1 MFKIK
6 ELKAFAAP
14 ILAVLGITS
23 WAKDDKGCQV
33 LLDDQV
39 AKMKEAGF
47 SDTFL
52 NEFKAALATN
62 FAENG
67 GQATEDSP
75 VVAGLKAALKIT
87 SQKLA
92 DAQSTLDATVE
103 AGKASQTTIEGLN
116 AKVANLQEQI
126 KVLSAAA
133 EQDSQAGS
141 QFHGAAGNTPGL
153 DYMNDKQLFGLTGE
167 RFGLDRKYN
176 QRARAAVM
184 AAHGYTGMI
193 VPKAA
198 STDFSTLQA
207 DLGEY
212 YNQRYQDRLQSFLMT
227 LPSIHSIMPEE
238 SGYQDLDTLVNVF
251 LGEFSQADNS
261 YESDFADVVKGKYD
275 FEPETLKVYPVMFAH
290 TFKNLK
296 IIEKT
301 WIGYLNRE
309 ASNPVK
315 LSLIEFLLTET
326 VKALHNER
334 ENRYVNGVRKE
345 PVVGQPSPSINAAD
359 GLYEY
364 MRKRVEGYKDYI
376 TGNVIYQIKPFELG
390 TITKANIGDIIK
402 AGTEMVPAV
411 IRDSGACVLYLPS
424 LLISWYAEW
433 RAANNGTISD
443 YRGGE
448 NGQNALN
455 HVIEYPS
462 VAIKEVKNAD
472 AHRRLI
478 WTLDGNFHT
487 YCQQAGEMTDF
498 SLEQEDWKLKVWS
511 NWKEG
516 LSATM
521 VGKKQ
526 SSAANT
532 RYDLQMIFCNEYDLP
547 ADYFVQAAADV
558 NPSAAA
564 HTSILT
570 AQNSAL
576 FEITDIE
583 DAKEGVPVTL
593 KCGSTN
599 YGVKITASNKFSLL
613 GSAWEPAIGDTI
625 TLVKRSDGKFI
636 EVARTTAATAALA
649 FSANDTTPSVEGGTE
664 FVTNANTQATA
675 ITKLDDAVVG
685 TIYTIHGAGSTN
697 ASTIANSGNFV
708 LTAAMTL
715 SNGKWIQLIA
725 INGGKFA
732 EIARG

>member
-133 EQDSQAGS
+133 EQDPQAGS

-184 AAHGYTGMI
+184 EAHGYTGMI

-238 SGYQDLDTLVNVF
+238 SGYQDLETLVNVF

-261 YESDFADVVKGKYD
+261 YESDFAEVVKGKYT

-296 IIEKT
+296 VVEKT

-315 LSLIEFLLTET
+315 LSLIEYLLTET
-326 VKALHNER
+326 VKVLHNER

-345 PVVGQPSPSINAAD
+345 PTKNEPGLAINAAD
-359 GLYEY
+359 GFYEY
-364 MRKRVEGYKDYI
+364 IRKRVEGYKDYI
-376 TGNVIYQIKPFELG
+376 TGNTIYQIKPFELG
-390 TITKANIGDIIK
+390 TITKLNIGDVIK

-424 LLISWYAEW
+424 LLISWYADW
-433 RAANNGTISD
+433 RAAKNGLISD

-448 NGQNALN
+448 NGRNALD
-455 HVIEYPS
+455 HVLEYPS
-462 VAIKEVKNAD
+462 VAIKELKNAD
-472 AHRRLI
+472 AHRRLV
-478 WTLDGNFHT
+478 WTLDGNFKT
-487 YCQQAGEMTDF
+487 YCQQVGEMTDF

-516 LSATM
+516 VSATM

-532 RYDLQMIFCNEYDLP
+532 P
-547 ADYFVQAAADV
+547 ADYFVQAGADV

-583 DAKEGVPVTL
+583 DAKVGVPVTL

-599 YGVKITASNKFSLL
+599 YGVTIDNTGKFSLL
-613 GSAWEPAIGDTI
+613 AADWEPEVGDTI
-625 TLVKRSDGKFI
+625 TLVKRADGKFF
-636 EVARTTAATAALA
+636 EVARTTAAAAALTFTA
-649 FSANDTTPSVEGGTE
+649 DDTTPSVEDGTE
-664 FVTNANTQATA
+664 FVIGENTQATA
-675 ITKLDDAVVG
+675 ITKLDDATVG
-685 TIYTIHGAGSTN
+685 TIYTIYGAGTTY
-697 ASTIANSGNFV
+697 ASTIANSGNFI
-708 LTAAMTL
+708 LTAAATL
-715 SNGKWIQLIA
+715 SDGKWIKLMA
-725 INGGKFA
+725 IDNGKFA
-732 EIARG
+732 EIDRG

>member
-1 MFKIK
+1 MFTIK

-14 ILAVLGITS
+14 VMALLGLTG

-52 NEFKAALATN
+52 NEFKAALASN

-67 GQATEDSP
+67 GQAAEDST
-75 VVAGLKAALKIT
+75 VVAALKAALKIS

-92 DAQSTLDATVE
+92 AVQSSLDATVE

-116 AKVANLQEQI
+116 AQVANLQEQI

-133 EQDSQAGS
+133 EQDPQAGS

-153 DYMNDKQLFGLTGE
+153 DYMNEKQLFGLSGE
-167 RFGLDRKYN
+167 RFALDRKYN
-176 QRARAAVM
+176 QRARAAAM
-184 AAHGYTGMI
+184 ALHGYTGMI
-193 VPKAA
+193 VPKAS

-212 YNQRYQDRLQSFLMT
+212 YNRRYQDRLQSFLMT
-227 LPSIHSIMPEE
+227 LPSIHAIMTEE

-261 YESDFADVVKGKYD
+261 YESDFADVVKGKYT
-275 FEPETLKVYPVMFAH
+275 FEPETLKLYPVMFAH
-290 TFKNLK
+290 TFSNLK
-296 IIEKT
+296 ILEKT

-345 PVVGQPSPSINAAD
+345 PTKNTPGLAVNAAD
-359 GLYEY
+359 GFYEY
-364 MRKRVEGYKDYI
+364 IRKRVEGYKDYL
-376 TGNVIYQIKPFELG
+376 TGNTIYQIKPFELG
-390 TITKANIGDIIK
+390 TITKLNIGDIIK
-402 AGTEMVPAV
+402 AGTEMIPAV

-424 LLISWYAEW
+424 LLHSWYAEW
-433 RAANNGTISD
+433 RVINNGTIND
-443 YRGGE
+443 YAGSE
-448 NGQNALN
+448 NGLRALD
-455 HVIEYPS
+455 HVIEYPA
-462 VAIKEVKNAD
+462 VTIKILKNAD
-472 AHRRLI
+472 AHRRLV

-516 LSATM
+516 VSATM

-526 SSAANT
+526 SDPADT

-547 ADYFVQAAADV
+547 ADYFVQMGADT
-558 NPSAAA
+558 NPSAAL
-564 HTSILT
+564 HTSLLT

-583 DAKEGVPVTL
+583 DAKVGVPVTL

-599 YGVKITASNKFSLL
+599 YGVTIDNTGKFSLL
-613 GSAWEPAIGDTI
+613 SADWEPAVGDTI
-625 TLVKRSDGKFI
+625 TLVKRADGKFF
-636 EVARTTAATAALA
+636 EVARTTAAAAALVFTA
-649 FSANDTTPSVEGGTE
+649 DDTTPSVEDGTE
-664 FVTNANTQATA
+664 FVIGANTQATA
-675 ITKLDDAVVG
+675 ITKLDDATVG
-685 TIYTIHGAGSTN
+685 TIYTIYGAGSTY
-697 ASTIANSGNFV
+697 ASTIANSGNFI
-708 LTAAMTL
+708 LTDAVTL
-715 SNGKWIQLIA
+715 SSGKWIKLMA
-725 INGGKFA
+725 IDNGKFA

>member
-1 MFKIK
+1 MFTIS

-14 ILAVLGITS
+14 IMALLGLTGWS
-23 WAKDDKGCQV
+23 KDEKGCQV

-47 SDTFL
+47 SDAFL
-52 NEFKAALATN
+52 NEFKAALSAN

-67 GQATEDSP
+67 GKANEDSP

-133 EQDSQAGS
+133 EQDPQAGS

-238 SGYQDLDTLVNVF
+238 SGYQDLETLVNVF

-261 YESDFADVVKGKYD
+261 YESDFAEVVKGKYT

-296 IIEKT
+296 VVEKT

-315 LSLIEFLLTET
+315 LSLIEYLLTET
-326 VKALHNER
+326 VKQLHNER

-345 PVVGQPSPSINAAD
+345 PTKNEPGLAVNAAD
-359 GLYEY
+359 GFYEY
-364 MRKRVEGYKDYI
+364 IRKRVEGYKDYI
-376 TGNVIYQIKPFELG
+376 TGNTIYQIKPFELG
-390 TITKANIGDIIK
+390 TITKLNIGDVIK
-402 AGTEMVPAV
+402 EGTEMVPAV

-424 LLISWYAEW
+424 LLISWYADW
-433 RAANNGTISD
+433 RAAKNGLISD

-448 NGQNALN
+448 NGRNALD
-455 HVIEYPS
+455 HVLEYPS
-462 VAIKEVKNAD
+462 VAIKELKNAD
-472 AHRRLI
+472 AHRRLV
-478 WTLDGNFHT
+478 WTLDGNFKT
-487 YCQQAGEMTDF
+487 YCQQVGEMTDF

-516 LSATM
+516 VSATM

-532 RYDLQMIFCNEYDLP
+532 RYDSQMIFCNEYDLP
-547 ADYFVQAAADV
+547 ADYFVQAGADV

-583 DAKEGVPVTL
+583 DAKVGVPVTL

-599 YGVKITASNKFSLL
+599 YGVTIDNTGKFSLL
-613 GSAWEPAIGDTI
+613 SADWEPEVGDTI
-625 TLVKRSDGKFI
+625 TLVKRSDGKFF
-636 EVARTTAATAALA
+636 EVARTTAAAAALTFTA
-649 FSANDTTPSVEGGTE
+649 DDTTPSVEDGTE
-664 FVTNANTQATA
+664 FVIGANTQTTA
-675 ITKLDDAVVG
+675 ITKLDDATVG
-685 TIYTIHGAGSTN
+685 TIYTIYGAGSTY
-697 ASTIANSGNFV
+697 ASTIANSGNFI
-708 LTAAMTL
+708 LTAAATL
-715 SNGKWIQLIA
+715 SDGKWIKLMA
-725 INGGKFA
+725 IDNGKFA
-732 EIARG
+732 EIDRG

>member
-92 DAQSTLDATVE
+92 DAQSSLDATVE
-103 AGKASQTTIEGLN
+103 AGKASQTTIESLN
-116 AKVANLQEQI
+116 TKVANLQEQI
-126 KVLSAAA
+126 KILSAAA
-133 EQDSQAGS
+133 EQDPQAGS

-176 QRARAAVM
+176 QRARAAAM
-184 AAHGYTGMI
+184 ELHGYTGMI

-238 SGYQDLDTLVNVF
+238 SGYQDLETLVNVF

-261 YESDFADVVKGKYD
+261 YESDFAEVVKGKYT

-290 TFKNLK
+290 TFSNLK
-296 IIEKT
+296 VIEKT

-309 ASNPVK
+309 ASNPLK
-315 LSLIEFLLTET
+315 MSLIEFLLTET
-326 VKALHNER
+326 VKVLHNER

-345 PVVGQPSPSINAAD
+345 PTKNQPGLAINAAD
-359 GLYEY
+359 GFYEY
-364 MRKRVEGYKDYI
+364 IRKRVEGYRDYI
-376 TGNVIYQIKPFELG
+376 TGNTIYQIKPFELG
-390 TITKANIGDIIK
+390 TITRENIGDIIK

-424 LLISWYAEW
+424 LLISWYADW
-433 RAANNGTISD
+433 RVSKNGLITD

-462 VAIKEVKNAD
+462 VAIREIKNAD
-472 AHRRLI
+472 AHRRLV
-478 WTLDGNFHT
+478 WTLDGNFKT
-487 YCQQAGEMTDF
+487 YCQKAGEMTDF

-516 LSATM
+516 VSATM
-521 VGKKQ
+521 VGRKQ

-532 RYDLQMIFCNEYDLP
+532 RYDQQMIFVNEYDLP
-547 ADYFVQAAADV
+547 ADFFVQAGADV

-583 DAKEGVPVTL
+583 DAKVGVPVTL

-599 YGVKITASNKFSLL
+599 YGVTIDNTGKFSLL
-613 GSAWEPAIGDTI
+613 SADWEPAVGDTI
-625 TLVKRSDGKFI
+625 TLVKRSDGKFF
-636 EVARTTAATAALA
+636 EVARTTAAAAALTFTA
-649 FSANDTTPSVEGGTE
+649 DDTTPSVEDGTE
-664 FVTNANTQATA
+664 FVIGANTQATA
-675 ITKLDDAVVG
+675 ITKLDDATVG
-685 TIYTIHGAGSTN
+685 TIYTIYGAGSTY
-697 ASTIANSGNFV
+697 ASTIANSGNFI
-708 LTAAMTL
+708 LTDAATL
-715 SNGKWIQLIA
+715 SEGKWIKLMA
-725 INGGKFA
+725 IDNGKFA
-732 EIARG
+732 EIDRG

>member
-1 MFKIK
+1 MFTIQ
-6 ELKAFAAP
+6 ELKGFAAP
-14 ILAVLGITS
+14 IMALLGLTG

-52 NEFKAALATN
+52 NEFKAALSAN

-67 GQATEDSP
+67 GQATEDSS
-75 VVAGLKAALKIT
+75 VVAALKAALKIT

-92 DAQSTLDATVE
+92 DAQSSLDATVE
-103 AGKASQTTIEGLN
+103 AGKASQTTIESLN

-126 KVLSAAA
+126 KILSAAA
-133 EQDSQAGS
+133 EQDPQAGS

-153 DYMNDKQLFGLTGE
+153 DYMNDKQLFGLAGV
-167 RFGLDRKYN
+167 RFGLDRPYN
-176 QRARAAVM
+176 QRARAAAM
-184 AAHGYTGMI
+184 DLHGYTGMI

-238 SGYQDLDTLVNVF
+238 SGYQDLETLVNVF

-261 YESDFADVVKGKYD
+261 YESDFAEVVKGKYT

-290 TFKNLK
+290 TFSNLK
-296 IIEKT
+296 VIEKT

-315 LSLIEFLLTET
+315 MSLIEFLLTET
-326 VKALHNER
+326 VKVLHNER

-345 PVVGQPSPSINAAD
+345 PTKNQPGLAINAAD
-359 GLYEY
+359 GFYEY
-364 MRKRVEGYKDYI
+364 IRKRVEGYRDYI
-376 TGNVIYQIKPFELG
+376 TGNTIYQIKPFELG
-390 TITKANIGDIIK
+390 TITRANIGDVIK
-402 AGTEMVPAV
+402 AGTEKVPAV

-424 LLISWYAEW
+424 LLISWYADW
-433 RAANNGTISD
+433 RVSKNGLITD

-462 VAIKEVKNAD
+462 VAIREIKNAD
-472 AHRRLI
+472 AHRRLV
-478 WTLDGNFHT
+478 WTLDGNFKT
-487 YCQQAGEMTDF
+487 YCQKAGEMTDF

-516 LSATM
+516 VSATM
-521 VGKKQ
+521 VGRKQ

-532 RYDLQMIFCNEYDLP
+532 RYDQQMIFVNEYDLP
-547 ADYFVQAAADV
+547 ADYFVQAGADV

-583 DAKEGVPVTL
+583 DAKVGVPVTL

-599 YGVKITASNKFSLL
+599 YGVTIDNTGKFSLL
-613 GSAWEPAIGDTI
+613 GADWEPAVGDTI
-625 TLVKRSDGKFI
+625 TLVKRSDGKFF
-636 EVARTTAATAALA
+636 EVARTTAAAAALTFTA
-649 FSANDTTPSVEGGTE
+649 DDTTPSVEDGTE
-664 FVTNANTQATA
+664 FVIGANTQATA
-675 ITKLDDAVVG
+675 ITKLDDATVG
-685 TIYTIHGAGSTN
+685 TIYTIYGAGTTY
-697 ASTIANSGNFV
+697 ASTIANSGNFI
-708 LTAAMTL
+708 LTAAATL
-715 SNGKWIQLIA
+715 SDGKWIKLMA
-725 INGGKFA
+725 IDNGKFA
-732 EIARG
+732 EISRG

>member
-92 DAQSTLDATVE
+92 DAQSSLDATVE
-103 AGKASQTTIEGLN
+103 EGKASQTTIEGLN

-126 KVLSAAA
+126 KILSAAA
-133 EQDSQAGS
+133 EQDPQAGS

-184 AAHGYTGMI
+184 EAHGYTGMI

-238 SGYQDLDTLVNVF
+238 SGYQDLETLVNVF

-261 YESDFADVVKGKYD
+261 YESDFAEVVKGKYS

-290 TFKNLK
+290 TFSNLK
-296 IIEKT
+296 VIEKT

-315 LSLIEFLLTET
+315 MSLIEFLLTET
-326 VKALHNER
+326 VKVLHNER

-345 PVVGQPSPSINAAD
+345 PTKNQPGLAVNAAD
-359 GLYEY
+359 GFYEY
-364 MRKRVEGYKDYI
+364 IRKRVEGYRDYI
-376 TGNVIYQIKPFELG
+376 TGNTIYQIKPFELG
-390 TITKANIGDIIK
+390 TITRANIGDIIK
-402 AGTEMVPAV
+402 AGTEKVPAV

-424 LLISWYAEW
+424 LLISWYADW
-433 RAANNGTISD
+433 RVSKNGLITD

-462 VAIKEVKNAD
+462 VAIREIKNAD
-472 AHRRLI
+472 AHRRLV
-478 WTLDGNFHT
+478 WTLDGNFKT
-487 YCQQAGEMTDF
+487 YCQKAGEMTDF

-516 LSATM
+516 VSATM
-521 VGKKQ
+521 VGRKQ

-532 RYDLQMIFCNEYDLP
+532 RYDQQMIFVNEYDLP
-547 ADYFVQAAADV
+547 ADYFVQAGADV

-583 DAKEGVPVTL
+583 DAKVGVPVTL

-599 YGVKITASNKFSLL
+599 YGVKITASGKFSLL
-613 GSAWEPAIGDTI
+613 GSAWEPAVGDTI
-625 TLVKRSDGKFI
+625 TLVKRSDGKFF
-636 EVARTTAATAALA
+636 EVARTTAAAAALT
-649 FSANDTTPSVEGGTE
+649 FTANDTTPSVEDGTE
-664 FVTNANTQATA
+664 FVIGENTQATA
-675 ITKLDDAVVG
+675 ITKLDDATVG
-685 TIYTIHGAGSTN
+685 TIYTIYGAGSTY
-697 ASTIANSGNFV
+697 ASTIANSGNFI
-708 LTAAMTL
+708 LTAAATL
-715 SNGKWIQLIA
+715 SDGKWIKLMA
-725 INGGKFA
+725 IDNGKFA
-732 EIARG
+732 EIDRG